1 RRHTRFSRDW
11 SSDVC
16 SSDLVESLPL
26 IAASIMSKKLA
37 GGAHSI
43 VLDVKVGSGAFMR
56 TEADA
61 RELALTMAAIGRLAG
76 RDVTAVLSSM
86 SEPLGRAVGNAIE
99 VVEARDCLRGGGP
112 ADLRE
117 LCVVLA
123 SQVLARTGLPAAR
136 ADVERALDDGSAY
149 ERFERWVA

>member
-1 RRHTRFSRDW
+1 
-11 SSDVC
+11 SD
-16 SSDLVESLPL
+16 
-26 IAASIMSKKLA
+26 
-37 GGAHSI
+37 
-43 VLDVKVGSGAFMR
+43 AFMR

-61 RELALTMAAIGRLAG
+61 RELALTKAAIGRDAG

-86 SEPLGRAVGNAIE
+86 SESLGRAVGNAIE

-123 SQVLARTGLPAAR
+123 SQVLARTGLPAAC
-136 ADVERALDDGSAY
+136 ADVARALDVGSAF
-149 ERFERWVA
+149 ERIERWVAVLVGDVAALASLTLSPDQELVRAPRSGV